1 MEPGPTNYQTGNY
14 TALGSIK
21 SVPKFSLRKA
31 SRTTEFG
38 YVKPGQSRPD
48 LGTYTPKY
56 HKKPAYTFKAL
67 VE

>member
-1 MEPGPTNYQTGNY
+1 MRALSHHNKGEKSKMEPGPTNYQTGNY

-38 YVKPGQSRPD
+38 YVKPG
-48 LGTYTPKY
+48 
-56 HKKPAYTFKAL
+56 
-67 VE
+67 